1 MASVI
6 DDEQTARKPEPANY
20 RVTMKLARHIA
31 VFAPIT
37 ALLTLAP
44 PLDCAAAEY
53 PERQLAAIVPFAAG
67 ASNDVIARRITPHL
81 AKALGQQIIIENRP
95 GADGRIGIEVV
106 AKAAP
111 DGYTILFSGG
121 AVALI
126 PALRK
131 NVAWDP
137 VRQIQ
142 PVAELGTIPYVIAV
156 NPNVPAHSL
165 SALIKLA
172 TAHPGKLN
180 GSAGGNS
187 SEMAIALFR
196 IKTGTRME
204 IIPYKGTGHAA
215 LAVATG
221 EADFA
226 IMDASAWLPFIPAK
240 RVRALAVMGTK
251 RVAILPDVPTT
262 QEAGLPDFTSGAQ
275 FGVYT
280 TGGTPAAVVR
290 RLNAEINRIVA
301 TPDMT
306 KSFLAIGLEPANKTV
321 EDYTRLYLAD
331 LAMWKDVVT
340 RAKIPMTD

>member
-1 MASVI
+1 
-6 DDEQTARKPEPANY
+6 
-20 RVTMKLARHIA
+20 MKIARHIA
-31 VFAPIT
+31 VFASIT
-37 ALLTLAP
+37 VLLIPAS
-44 PLDCAAAEY
+44 PLNSAAADY
-53 PERQLAAIVPFAAG
+53 PERQLTAVVPFAAG
-67 ASNDVIARRITPHL
+67 ASNDVIARRMTPHL
-81 AKALGQQIIIENRP
+81 AKALGQQVIIENRP
-95 GADGRIGIEVV
+95 GADGRIGIEAM

-111 DGYTILFSGG
+111 DGYTLLFSGG

-137 VRQIQ
+137 LRNIQ

-156 NPNVPAHSL
+156 NPNVPAHSVT
-165 SALIKLA
+165 ALIKLA

-221 EADFA
+221 EADLA
-226 IMDASAWLPFIPAK
+226 IMDASAWLPLIPAK
-240 RVRALAVMGTK
+240 RVRALAVLGTK
-251 RVAILPDVPTT
+251 RIAILPDVPTA

-280 TGGTPAAVVR
+280 TGGTPMNVVR
-290 RLNAEINRIVA
+290 RLNAEINRITA
-301 TPDMT
+301 SPEMT
-306 KSFLAIGLEPANKTV
+306 RSFLTIGMEPGSKSV

>member
-1 MASVI
+1 MKKRVRYIAAPAS
-6 DDEQTARKPEPANY
+6 
-20 RVTMKLARHIA
+20 IA
-31 VFAPIT
+31 VF
-37 ALLTLAP
+37 LTLALP
-44 PLDCAAAEY
+44 HGSTAAEY
-53 PERQLAAIVPFAAG
+53 PERNISAIVPFAAG
-67 ASNDVIARRITPHL
+67 ASNDVIARRVSPHL
-81 AKALGQQIIIENRP
+81 AKALGQQVIIENRP
-95 GADGRIGIEVV
+95 GADGRIGIEAM

-111 DGYTILFSGG
+111 DGHTILFSGG

-131 NVAWDP
+131 NVPWDP
-137 VRQIQ
+137 VRNIQ
-142 PVAELGTIPYVIAV
+142 PVAELGSIPYVIAV
-156 NPNVPAHSL
+156 NPNVPAHSVT
-165 SALIKLA
+165 AFIKLA
-172 TAHPGKLN
+172 TGHPGKLN

-204 IIPYKGTGHAA
+204 IIPYKGTGYAA

-226 IMDASAWLPFIPAK
+226 IMDASAWLPYIPAK
-240 RVRALAVMGTK
+240 RVRALAVMGAK
-251 RVAILPDVPTT
+251 RISVLPDVPTM

-280 TGGTPAAVVR
+280 TGGAPMTVVR

-301 TPDMT
+301 TPEMT
-306 KSFLAIGLEPANKTV
+306 KSFLAIGMDPANKSV
-321 EDYTRLYLAD
+321 EAYTRLYLAD
-331 LAMWKDVVT
+331 LAMWKDVVM

>member
-1 MASVI
+1 MKKRVRYIAAPAS
-6 DDEQTARKPEPANY
+6 
-20 RVTMKLARHIA
+20 IA
-31 VFAPIT
+31 V
-37 ALLTLAP
+37 LTLALP
-44 PLDCAAAEY
+44 HGSTAAEY
-53 PERQLAAIVPFAAG
+53 PERNISAIVPFAAG
-67 ASNDVIARRITPHL
+67 ASNDVIARRVSPHL
-81 AKALGQQIIIENRP
+81 AKALGQQVIIENRP
-95 GADGRIGIEVV
+95 GADGRIGIEAM

-111 DGYTILFSGG
+111 DGHTILFSGG

-131 NVAWDP
+131 NVPWDP
-137 VRQIQ
+137 LRNIQ
-142 PVAELGTIPYVIAV
+142 PVAELGTIPYVVAV
-156 NPNVPAHSL
+156 NPNVPAHSVT
-165 SALIKLA
+165 AFIKLA
-172 TAHPGKLN
+172 TVHPGKLN

-251 RVAILPDVPTT
+251 RVSVLPDVPTM

-275 FGVYT
+275 FGIYT
-280 TGGTPAAVVR
+280 TGGASMTVVR

-301 TPDMT
+301 TPEIT
-306 KSFLAIGLEPANKTV
+306 KSFLAIGMDPANKSV
-321 EDYTRLYLAD
+321 EAYTRLYLAD

>member
-1 MASVI
+1 M
-6 DDEQTARKPEPANY
+6 
-20 RVTMKLARHIA
+20 
-31 VFAPIT
+31 
-37 ALLTLAP
+37 LLTLAWSP
-44 PLDCAAAEY
+44 IGTAAEY
-53 PERQLAAIVPFAAG
+53 PERSLAAIVPFAAG
-67 ASNDVIARRITPHL
+67 ASNDVIARRVGPHL
-81 AKALGQQIIIENRP
+81 AKALGQQVIIENRP
-95 GADGRIGIEVV
+95 GADGRIGIEAM
-106 AKAAP
+106 AKAPP

-131 NVAWDP
+131 NVNWDP
-137 VRQIQ
+137 LRHIQ

-156 NPNVPAHSL
+156 NPNVPAQSVA
-165 SALIKLA
+165 ALIKLA

-221 EADFA
+221 EADLA
-226 IMDASAWLPFIPAK
+226 IMDASAWLPLIPAK
-240 RVRALAVMGTK
+240 RVRALAVLGTK
-251 RVAILPDVPTT
+251 RIAILPDVPTA
-262 QEAGLPDFTSGAQ
+262 QEAGMADFTSGAQ

-280 TGGTPAAVVR
+280 TGGSPAPAVR
-290 RLNAEINRIVA
+290 RLNNELNRITA
-301 TPDMT
+301 TPEMT
-306 KSFLAIGLEPANKTV
+306 KSFLAIGMEPANKSV
-321 EDYTRLYLAD
+321 EAYTKVYVGD

>member
-1 MASVI
+1 MMRATRDS
-6 DDEQTARKPEPANY
+6 T
-20 RVTMKLARHIA
+20 VTVMLA
-31 VFAPIT
+31 
-37 ALLTLAP
+37 ALLLSR
-44 PLDCAAAEY
+44 AAWAQY
-53 PERQLAAIVPFAAG
+53 PERHLAAIVPFAAG
-67 ASNDVIARRITPHL
+67 ASNDVIARRVAPYL
-81 AKALGQQIIIENRP
+81 AKALGQQVIIENRP

-106 AKAAP
+106 AKATP

-121 AVALI
+121 AVTLI

-137 VRQIQ
+137 LRQIQ

-165 SALIKLA
+165 AALIKLA
-172 TAHPGKLN
+172 AAHPGKLN

-204 IIPYKGTGHAA
+204 IISYKGTGHAA

-226 IMDASAWLPFIPAK
+226 IMDASAWLPFIPAT
-240 RVRALAVMGTK
+240 RVRALAVMGAK
-251 RVAILPDVPTT
+251 RIAILPGVPTT
-262 QEAGLPDFTSGAQ
+262 QEAGLPDFISGAQ

-280 TGGTPAAVVR
+280 TGGTPANVVR
-290 RLNAEINRIVA
+290 RLNAEINRITA
-301 TPDMT
+301 TPEMT
-306 KSFLAIGLEPANKTV
+306 KSFLTIGLEPANKTV
-321 EDYTRLYLAD
+321 EAYTRLYLAD
-331 LAMWKDVVT
+331 LALWKDVVT